1 MTRAPTQNDVH
12 TDGTTDAQEDPQ
24 APPPPEGSTWAEKI
38 GTAVAQGPIY
48 AVLVVVSLL
57 WITPT
62 LGLLVVSF
70 RDAATNAAEG
80 WWTVFGDLGQLTVE
94 PYRALIDNP
103 AIIGSFFN
111 TFWITIPT
119 TIAVVII
126 ASLAA
131 YSFVFVRW
139 RGRDVS
145 FLIVVGLLVVPLQIG
160 LIPIAQL
167 YGRTGLFGSLTGV
180 VLYHIGF
187 GLPFAIFLMRN
198 FFTGIPNELLEAA
211 RLDGAGEL
219 KLFFKVVLPLG
230 IPAVASLA
238 IFQFLWTWNDLL
250 IALVFA
256 GPGNR
261 PITVAIQQQTRQ
273 FGVNIDVIAP
283 GAFLSMIIPL
293 LVFFAFQRY
302 FAQGL
307 LAGSGK

>member
-1 MTRAPTQNDVH
+1 MTAATAGPGTAPTEGSH
-12 TDGTTDAQEDPQ
+12 
-24 APPPPEGSTWAEKI
+24 PPPPEGTTWSEKLSR
-38 GTAVAQGPIY
+38 GVSQGPLYTILLLIS
-48 AVLVVVSLL
+48 LV

-70 RDAATNAAEG
+70 RGASTNASEG
-80 WWTVFGDLGQLTVE
+80 WWTVVTDLSQLTIQ
-94 PYRALIDNP
+94 PYANLLGNPELVGAL
-103 AIIGSFFN
+103 AN

-131 YSFVFVRW
+131 YSFVFVAW
-139 RGRDVS
+139 RGRDVT
-145 FLIVVGLLVVPLQIG
+145 FLVVVALLVVPLQIG
-160 LIPIAQL
+160 LIPMAQV
-167 YGRTGLFGSLTGV
+167 YGELGMFGTLPAV

-187 GLPFAIFLMRN
+187 GLPFGIFLMRN
-198 FFTGIPNELLEAA
+198 FFTGIPHELLEAA

-219 KLFFKVVLPLG
+219 RLFFKVVLPLG
-230 IPAVASLA
+230 LPAIASLA

-256 GPGNR
+256 GADNR
-261 PITVAIQQQTRQ
+261 PITVFVQGQMRQ
-273 FGVNIDVIAP
+273 FGANMDVIAP
-283 GAFLSMIIPL
+283 GAFVSMIVPL

-302 FAQGL
+302 FTQGL